1 MFMCYILVWC
11 IHLYLVFYR
20 LEQATGL
27 AFRFVIGRSKDA
39 KMMAELSKEMDKYKD
54 FMVIDIE
61 EEYAKLPYKT

>member
-1 MFMCYILVWC
+1 MLYSCVV
-11 IHLYLVFYR
+11 IHLYLVCYR

-39 KMMAELSKEMDKYKD
+39 KMMAELSEEMDKYKD
-54 FMVIDIE
+54 FMVIDLE